1 MIDCTSVGG
10 EQLSVIDFTSVGGG
24 GGGQL
29 SVIDCTSV
37 GGGGAIFCD

>member
-1 MIDCTSVGG
+1 MIDCTSV
-10 EQLSVIDFTSVGGG
+10 G

-37 GGGGAIFCD
+37 GGGWATVCD